1 MRSLVLNL
9 LSKDGA
15 TISCNHSMFRSLVS
29 VPKVSAKSAFL
40 PSRFYAT
47 ARKPRLPDQG
57 PKLRYLFVVVLASYG
72 LLHYCTQRMDKS
84 KKPQTSFS
92 EREFEEYEKRTGLRR
107 RMKLIGP
114 DKQDQYAFYAVP
126 FSTSKSISD
135 TLKEKLQGR
144 EVKVI
149 NPSELMDKEVELEGK
164 YSYLIED
171 IRASGRLVPKGLLT
185 ALVKNEVNLFMN
197 TTKGQYD
204 TDIVLLNYPQSTDE
218 AIKFENDVSD
228 IHSCL
233 VPDNEEVLKNN
244 LDAEL
249 LRKINNVV
257 GYFDIVK
264 KVQKFKDE

>member
-1 MRSLVLNL
+1 
-9 LSKDGA
+9 
-15 TISCNHSMFRSLVS
+15 MFRSLVS
-29 VPKVSAKSAFL
+29 ASRVPGIRAGMPFRLYS
-40 PSRFYAT
+40 T
-47 ARKPRLPDQG
+47 APKARRADQG

-72 LLHYCTQRMDKS
+72 LLHYCTKRMDKS

-107 RMKLIGP
+107 RTKLIGP
-114 DKQDQYAFYAVP
+114 DKKDQYAFYAVP
-126 FSTSKSISD
+126 FTTSKSIMN
-135 TLKEKLQGR
+135 TLNDQLQGR

-149 NPSELMDKEVELEGK
+149 DPAELMEKEVEEQGK

-171 IRASGRLVPKGLLT
+171 LKASGRLVPKGLIT
-185 ALVKNEVNLFMN
+185 ALIKNEVHLFMN

-204 TDIVLLNYPQSTDE
+204 TNIVLLNYPQSTDE

-233 VPDNEEVLKNN
+233 VPDDEEELKTH
-244 LDAEL
+244 LDPEL

-264 KVQKFKDE
+264 KVHKFKDE